1 MATETK
7 EIGITLGIGLGTYSN
22 TEYVDGAIKLVKTLT
37 TDLGDSIYVSE
48 GYWESKAIDLVDKF
62 QDFDRV
68 VLSKVQTKSDTI
80 GVFTRTSDDGV
91 IFDEYISTTETGNIQ
106 SETRRHIQIKIVF
119 YAGYELTN
127 FTLSDFNSSSDATLF
142 NNPYYI
148 ETSGGLLK
156 LKRDY
161 SYLMTRDSSW
171 SSEGYLFR
179 KKITR
184 AEWIRLD
191 KISIK

>member
-91 IFDEYISTTETGNIQ
+91 IFDEYISTTETGNID
-106 SETRRHIQIKIVF
+106 SATTRHI
-119 YAGYELTN
+119 
-127 FTLSDFNSSSDATLF
+127 
-142 NNPYYI
+142 
-148 ETSGGLLK
+148 
-156 LKRDY
+156 
-161 SYLMTRDSSW
+161 
-171 SSEGYLFR
+171 
-179 KKITR
+179 
-184 AEWIRLD
+184 
-191 KISIK
+191 